1 MKTYLP
7 WIFDSEFI
15 LNIHIRIRYSNNYDR
30 IALFVF
36 VFVLILRMNTIRI
49 RIRFIFRKRILFVF
63 VFVPK
68 SLFVPTLVNIFQLVF
83 KSTFINYLDDGTRT
97 RKKLHIHI
105 DWLCML
111 LISWFNKYRQ
121 TFADKCVSRGK
132 QTYGTIIHCL
142 KGSPK
147 LLFYDYLLSFLNLS
161 RLLRV
166 CTLSM
171 HKQTW

>member
-68 SLFVPTLVNIFQLVF
+68 SLFVPTLFSNPSQHC
-83 KSTFINYLDDGTRT
+83 
-97 RKKLHIHI
+97 LH
-105 DWLCML
+105 
-111 LISWFNKYRQ
+111 
-121 TFADKCVSRGK
+121 ADKVMDACWGPVDGCHYCYTIMNNMQK
-132 QTYGTIIHCL
+132 QIMLDMEISPIKTQVKIITTISSSYII
-142 KGSPK
+142 
-147 LLFYDYLLSFLNLS
+147 
-161 RLLRV
+161 
-166 CTLSM
+166 
-171 HKQTW
+171 